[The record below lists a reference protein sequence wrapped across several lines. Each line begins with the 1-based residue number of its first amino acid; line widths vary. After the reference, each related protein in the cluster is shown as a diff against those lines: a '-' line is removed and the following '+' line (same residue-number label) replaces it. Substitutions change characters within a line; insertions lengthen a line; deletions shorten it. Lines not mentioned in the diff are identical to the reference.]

1 MAIALTEEHRELAS
15 MVRSFL
21 RSGKARASGRA
32 LLESEQE
39 ALPDFWAGLAELGLL
54 GLHVPEEYGGGGY
67 GLPELAVAA
76 EELGRAVAPGP
87 FLPTVLVSA
96 VIAGRGTPGQCARLL
111 PGLVDGTGPAALG
124 LGGSLTLAAGAADGD
139 AGVVLG
145 GALATTL
152 VLAAGDDLV
161 VVGVGAPGV
170 SVEVPANLDPSRRSA
185 RVRLAK
191 VAVTADDVLPGARR
205 HALALARTLAAAEAA
220 GGAAECAEAAS
231 GYAKVREQFG
241 RPIATFQAVKHHCA
255 NMLVAAEIA
264 AAAAWDAARAAAG
277 PQPQFE
283 LAAATA
289 LALAVPAFTSNCELN
304 IQVHGGI
311 GFTWEHDAHLL
322 LRRAVT
328 LGAVLSADAAAR
340 DVTRLAEAG
349 VTGGAVLDLP
359 ADVEAQRPAIR
370 SAARELA
377 ALPAEQLRTRLIETG
392 YIQPHWPRPWGLE
405 ASAGLQMLIDEEFA
419 SAGVVRPEF
428 GITGWV
434 ILTLIQHGTPDQV
447 GRWVRPA
454 LEGSEVW
461 CQLFSEPEAGSD
473 AAGIKTKAVRVDG
486 GWQVNGQ
493 KVWTSGA
500 QYCRRGLAT
509 VRTDPAAPKH
519 AGVTMMV
526 IDMRAPGVEVR
537 PLRQITGGAEFNEVF
552 FTDVF
557 VPDGDVVG
565 EPGRGWQVA
574 RATLGNERVSIGGRG
589 GQDESA
595 ADILALLRERGAD
608 LPGIRVRVGRHLAQ
622 RRALRLLNLRR
633 AERAVAGGEPGPEG
647 NVTKLVLAELGHEA
661 AALLADLAGPDA
673 AFTDGPG
680 AVAARM
686 KLAARGMSIAGG
698 TSEITRNQIA
708 ERILGLPR
716 DPLIR

>member
-1 MAIALTEEHRELAS
+1 MAIALTEEHRELGS

-21 RSGKARASGRA
+21 QSGKARAAGRA
-32 LLESEQE
+32 LLEGGPET
-39 ALPDFWAGLAELGLL
+39 LPEFWAGLAELGLL

-67 GLPELAVAA
+67 GLPELAVVA

-87 FLPTVLVSA
+87 FLPTVLASA
-96 VIAGRGTPGQCARLL
+96 VIADRGTPAQRARLL
-111 PGLVDGTGPAALG
+111 PGLVDGTVPAALG
-124 LGGSLTLAAGAADGD
+124 LGGAVTLAAGAVDGD

-145 GALATTL
+145 GALAKLL

-161 VVGVGAPGV
+161 VVAADAPGV
-170 SVEVPANLDPSRRSA
+170 VVEVPPNLDRSRRSS
-185 RVRLAK
+185 RVRLSK
-191 VAVTADDVLPGARR
+191 VAVTDDGLIPGARR
-205 HALALARTLAAAEAA
+205 HAVALARTLVAAEAS
-220 GGAAECAEAAS
+220 GGAAECVETAS

-255 NMLVAAEIA
+255 NMLVAAELG

-277 PQPQFE
+277 PEPEFE
-283 LAAATA
+283 LAAANA
-289 LALAVPAFTSNCELN
+289 LALAVPAFTGNCELN

-328 LGAVLSADAAAR
+328 LGAVLSPDAAAL
-340 DVTRLAEAG
+340 DITRLWEAG
-349 VTGGAVLDLP
+349 VTRSAVLDLP
-359 ADVEAQRPAIR
+359 ADVEAQRPAVR
-370 SAARELA
+370 SAVAELA
-377 ALPAEQLRTRLIETG
+377 ALPAGEQRTRLIETG

-405 ASAGLQMLIDEEFA
+405 ASAGMQMLIDEEFA
-419 SAGVVRPEF
+419 SAGVARPDF

-434 ILTLIQHGTPDQV
+434 ILTLIQHGTPEQI

-454 LEGSEVW
+454 LEGEEVW

-473 AAGIKTKAVRVDG
+473 AAGIKTRGVRVDG
-486 GWQVNGQ
+486 GWRVNGQ

-509 VRTDPAAPKH
+509 VRTDPDAPKH

-526 IDMRAPGVEVR
+526 IDMQAPGVEVR

-557 VPDGDVVG
+557 VPDSDVVG

-589 GQDESA
+589 GRDDPVA
-595 ADILALLRERGAD
+595 GIMTLLRERGAD

-622 RRALRLLNLRR
+622 HRALRLLNLRR

-647 NVTKLVLAELGHEA
+647 NVTKLVLAELGHET

-673 AFTDGPG
+673 VFAEGPG
-680 AVAARM
+680 AVAGQM

-716 DPLIR
+716 DPLIK